1 MPQLRGLTETE
12 RTNRM
17 DKNAFKK
24 SGKALLVI
32 LPLMLLLLA
41 ILILDGLLGLLSVA
55 REAARAVSYKVGD
68 CAEAAQ
74 DLGLRLCDWA
84 EADDDQS
91 PPDAA
96 PSL

>member
-1 MPQLRGLTETE
+1 MPPLRGLTETE

-24 SGKALLVI
+24 SGKALIVI

-41 ILILDGLLGLLSVA
+41 IWIMKGLLYLLSVA
-55 REAARAVSYKVGD
+55 SEAALAVSYKVGA
-68 CAEAAQ
+68 CAVAAS
-74 DLGLRLCDWA
+74 DLGLRLCYWA

>member
-1 MPQLRGLTETE
+1 MPPLRGLTETE

-24 SGKALLVI
+24 SGKALIVI

-41 ILILDGLLGLLSVA
+41 IWIMKGLLYLLSVA
-55 REAARAVSYKVGD
+55 SEAALAVSYKAGD
-68 CAEAAQ
+68 CAVAAS
-74 DLGLRLCDWA
+74 DLGVRLCDWA
-84 EADDDQS
+84 EADDDQR

>member
-1 MPQLRGLTETE
+1 MPPLRGLTETE

-24 SGKALLVI
+24 TGKALLVV
-32 LPLMLLLLA
+32 LPLMLPLLA
-41 ILILDGLLGLLSVA
+41 IWIMKGLLCLLSVV
-55 REAARAVSYKVGD
+55 REAALAVSHKVGD
-68 CAEAAQ
+68 CSVAAS
-74 DLGLRLCDWA
+74 DMGLRLCDWA
-84 EADDDQS
+84 EADDDQY

>member
-1 MPQLRGLTETE
+1 MPPLRGLTETE

-24 SGKALLVI
+24 TGKALLVV

-41 ILILDGLLGLLSVA
+41 IWIMKGLLRLLSVA
-55 REAARAVSYKVGD
+55 REAVVAARYKVGD
-68 CAEAAQ
+68 CTVAAS

-84 EADDDQS
+84 EADDDQR